1 MRMELDR
8 FEPVRSESI
17 CVTNALTVQPLSS
30 AISLKPDQ
38 NASSSVILPV
48 REIRRGMLTL

>member
-1 MRMELDR
+1 MELDR

-17 CVTNALTVQPLSS
+17 CVTNALTAQPLSS